1 MELSVQDL
9 VHRCIVEYTRAS
21 TDLEQRK
28 NWLLAWQGQ
37 AILVSSQQAWTEK
50 VETALSSTG
59 GSRGN
64 SKARTVQQAL
74 RNCNEESQLH
84 LT

>member
-9 VHRCIVEYTRAS
+9 VHRCVAEYARAS

-28 NWLLAWQGQ
+28 NWLLSWQGQ

-50 VETALSSTG
+50 VEMALAGVSPL
-59 GSRGN
+59 
-64 SKARTVQQAL
+64 KARSVQQAL
-74 RNCNEESQLH
+74 HKCREEGQLH